1 MSADVDQLK
10 QQIMELQSQQAFQ
23 EDALRSGITG
33 VHTCETLTEWEALA
47 ALEVEG
53 KLKLRVYHLLPPD
66 DLEKVADLGITAG
79 NGSHRL
85 WFKHARW

>member
-1 MSADVDQLK
+1 MAL
-10 QQIMELQSQQAFQ
+10 AAQ

-47 ALEVEG
+47 ALEAEG

-85 WFKHARW
+85 WFKHVKLFADGSLGSGTALMH